1 MIRHSQ
7 NAINR
12 SRRECMSQWSPSD
25 EWEVGGEG
33 GFARMSGGGEGRK
46 GRVRKG
52 GIAGMSG
59 VGREGRGG

>member
-33 GFARMSGGGEGRK
+33 EIAGMSGGGE
-46 GRVRKG
+46 
-52 GIAGMSG
+52 
-59 VGREGRGG
+59 EG